1 MIANPEALQWLWTAT
16 LAVGLALLI
25 LLALPR
31 LLRRHFGAS
40 VAYATWWLLPAV
52 FIASL
57 LPGRTVHT
65 VVVAQTVQSV
75 AEPLAMAPV
84 AATQDD
90 STLWLVIWLAGVVV
104 MALRLWHQQR
114 RFERALGRLQP
125 LPERLWRSQATHG
138 LPAVVGA
145 VRAKIVLPADF
156 AQRYDDQQRRLMLAH
171 ERWHLHSGDPLANLA
186 FAIVRCLFW
195 FNPLVHL
202 AAVRFRHD
210 QELACDQAVVA
221 AHPQSRRAY
230 GEAMLKTLMAGP
242 QAPLSCH
249 WGFSHPLKERVMQL
263 RSPMPR
269 PWVRRVGIATV
280 AMLMCAAGFAVWSA
294 QPARTVL
301 PSGAD
306 FNANIHMRID
316 GGDTESFAIANE
328 FGKPFSF
335 AQPDAHGGRIDVDA
349 TVREA
354 GVSRYD
360 IAMVLKQNGRELAR
374 PRLIVARGEAA
385 TVRVGDDIRGSG
397 FKGVELAVAIG
408 AEAPSAMNTWSSSLA
423 PPAPPAPPPPPPPRP
438 PPPPPPPPAPMDHV
452 VPPAPPSPP
461 VPPEAPDLPAQVA
474 KQQAEADRQQ
484 AQAAKE
490 HAEAAR
496 QQAQASREQAEAADQ
511 QAQAAKEEAEAAHQ
525 QAKADKQQAEAAQQ
539 EADAAKR
546 QAKAA
551 VR

>member
-1 MIANPEALQWLWTAT
+1 MIANPEALQWLWTTT
-16 LAVGLALLI
+16 LEVGLALLI

-31 LLRRHFGAS
+31 LLRRHFGAG

-57 LPGRTVHT
+57 LPGRTVQT
-65 VVVAQTVQSV
+65 VAVAQTMQSV

-90 STLWLVIWLAGVVV
+90 STFWLALWLAGVVV
-104 MALRLWHQQR
+104 MMLRLWHQQR

-156 AQRYDDQQRRLMLAH
+156 AQRYDDQQRLLMLAH

-202 AAVRFRHD
+202 AAARFRHD

-230 GEAMLKTLMAGP
+230 GEAMLKTLMAGS

-269 PWVRRVGIATV
+269 PSVRRVGIATV
-280 AMLMCAAGFAVWSA
+280 AMLMCGAGFAVWSA

-306 FNANIHMRID
+306 FNADIHMRID
-316 GGDTESFAIANE
+316 GGDTESFAIAND

-335 AQPDAHGGRIDVDA
+335 AQPDGNGGRIDVDA

-385 TVRVGDDIRGSG
+385 AVRVGDDIRGSG

-408 AEAPSAMNTWSSSLA
+408 AEAPSAKNTWSSSRA
-423 PPAPPAPPPPPPPRP
+423 PPAPPAPPAPS
-438 PPPPPPPPAPMDHV
+438 APMDHAA
-452 VPPAPPSPP
+452 PPAPPSPP
-461 VPPEAPDLPAQVA
+461 EPPEAPDLPARVA
-474 KQQAEADRQQ
+474 KLQAEVMLQQ
-484 AQAAKE
+484 AQAARE
-490 HAEAAR
+490 QAEAGR
-496 QQAQASREQAEAADQ
+496 QQAQAS
-511 QAQAAKEEAEAAHQ
+511 KEEAEAAHQ
-525 QAKADKQQAEAAQQ
+525 QAQAAKEQAEAAQQ